1 MGEGEIEEMRYD
13 ISLRGDTFSPAAN
26 DFDLELAVLLSR
38 MRNLNIEEG
47 TITLKL
53 NIELE
58 RQFPVDE
65 DGNQRE
71 IYVPQFEHEVT
82 TALTQKTKRTGEID
96 HDFVLTMSPD
106 GIVGLY
112 SRDTENLFDMVNR
125 MGGDEDDEGGD

>member
-1 MGEGEIEEMRYD
+1 MRYD

-47 TITLKL
+47 TITLRL

-65 DGNQRE
+65 DGNERE
-71 IYVPQFEHEVT
+71 IYVPRFEHEVT
-82 TALTQKTKRTGEID
+82 TALTQKTKRNGVID
-96 HDFVLTMSPD
+96 HDFVLTMSSD

-112 SRDTENLFDMVNR
+112 SRDTANLFDMVAK
-125 MGGDEDDEGGD
+125 MDGGDEDDEGGD